1 MSRSEPEKGEKAEV
15 LEEKLAKHG
24 YVILALAV
32 VLTLF
37 PLFWLFMTSIKPE
50 AEWVSRPPTWIPTSL
65 EFRNYWILLT
75 GGNYSPMGAAG
86 QSSMILTF
94 TSVTPALIDSAICTA
109 GGTILSIVVGL
120 LAAFGIARH
129 KIGGN
134 FLPLFV
140 LSARMIPPV
149 TALIPIIILYST
161 LHLIDTYI
169 GIVMA
174 YAVFTLPYS
183 VWMIR
188 SFIDEIPTQLEE
200 SAMVDGLSPLGAHF
214 KVTLPLIRGGVMAT
228 ALFISVLNWSEF
240 LLALTLTHEAIIT
253 VPVKLTYFVA
263 SVAVL
268 YGPQSALGIMAIV
281 PLIVFGYAIQRYLAR
296 GLTFGAVK
304 R

>member
-1 MSRSEPEKGEKAEV
+1 VSRSEREIAEKAEV

-32 VLTLF
+32 VFTLF
-37 PLFWLFMTSIKPE
+37 PLFWLFMTSLKPLG
-50 AEWVSRPPTWIPTSL
+50 EWASRPPIWIPSSL
-65 EFRNYWILLT
+65 EFKNYWILFT
-75 GGNYSPMGAAG
+75 GGNYSPQGG
-86 QSSMILTF
+86 SQSSMILTF

-161 LHLIDTYI
+161 LHLIDTHV

-200 SAMVDGLSPLGAHF
+200 SAMVDGLSPLAAHF

-228 ALFISVLNWSEF
+228 ALFIAVLNWSEF

-268 YGPQSALGIMAIV
+268 YGPQSALGIIAIV
-281 PLIVFGYAIQRYLAR
+281 PLIVFGYTIQRYLAR

>member
-1 MSRSEPEKGEKAEV
+1 VSRSEPGAAEKAEV

-24 YVILALAV
+24 YLILGVAVIF
-32 VLTLF
+32 TLF
-37 PLFWLFMTSIKPE
+37 PLFWLFMTSLKPQG
-50 AEWVSRPPTWIPTSL
+50 EWVSSPPTWIPSSM
-65 EFRNYWILLT
+65 EFRNYLILFT
-75 GGNYSPMGAAG
+75 GGNYSPKGG
-86 QSSMILTF
+86 SESSMVLTF
-94 TSVTPALIDSAICTA
+94 SSVIPALIDSAICTA
-109 GGTILSIVVGL
+109 GGTMLSIVVGL

-161 LHLIDTYI
+161 LHLIDTYTGLI
-169 GIVMA
+169 MA

-228 ALFISVLNWSEF
+228 ALFIAVLNWSEF

-253 VPVKLTYFVA
+253 TPVKLTYFVA

-268 YGPQSALGIMAIV
+268 YGPQSALGIIAIV
-281 PLIVFGYAIQRYLAR
+281 PLIVFGYSIQRYLAR

>member
-1 MSRSEPEKGEKAEV
+1 VTRNEPEAAEKAEV

-32 VLTLF
+32 VCTLF
-37 PLFWLFMTSIKPE
+37 PLFWLFMTSIKPQG
-50 AEWVSRPPTWIPTSL
+50 EWVSSPPTWIPSSL
-65 EFRNYWILLT
+65 EFKNYWILFT
-75 GGNYSPMGAAG
+75 GGNYSPQGG
-86 QSSMILTF
+86 SQTSMILTF
-94 TSVTPALIDSAICTA
+94 TSITPALIDSAICTA

-161 LHLIDTYI
+161 LHLVDTFT
-169 GIVMA
+169 GLVLA

-183 VWMIR
+183 VWMIK

-228 ALFISVLNWSEF
+228 ALFIAVLNWSEF
-240 LLALTLTHEAIIT
+240 LLALTLTHQAIIT

-268 YGPQSALGIMAIV
+268 YGPQSALGIIAIV
-281 PLIVFGYAIQRYLAR
+281 PLIVFGYSIQRYLAR

>member
-1 MSRSEPEKGEKAEV
+1 MSRSEPEAAERTEV
-15 LEEKLAKHG
+15 LEEKLPKHG
-24 YVILALAV
+24 YLVLALAL
-32 VLTLF
+32 VLVLF
-37 PLFWLFMTSIKPE
+37 PIFWLFMTSLKPE
-50 AEWVSRPPTWIPTSL
+50 GEWINTPPVWIPSRIEL
-65 EFRNYWILLT
+65 QNYWVLFS
-75 GGNYSPMGAAG
+75 GGNYSPLGSSG

-94 TSVTPALIDSAICTA
+94 TTVTPSLIDSAICTG

-161 LHLIDTYI
+161 LHLLNTYI
-169 GIVMA
+169 GIILA

-188 SFIDEIPTQLEE
+188 SFIDEVPQQLEE

-214 KVTLPLIRGGVMAT
+214 RVTLPLIRGGVLAT
-228 ALFISVLNWSEF
+228 ALFVSVLNWSEF
-240 LLALTLTHEAIIT
+240 LLALTLSSGAIIT
-253 VPVKLTYFVA
+253 APVKLTYFVY
-263 SVAVL
+263 SLAVL
-268 YGPQSALGIMAIV
+268 YGPQSAFGMIAII
-281 PLIVFGYAIQRYLAR
+281 PLIVFGYSIQKYLAR

>member
-1 MSRSEPEKGEKAEV
+1 MSKNEPQAAERAEV
-15 LEEKLAKHG
+15 LEEKLGKPG
-24 YVILALAV
+24 YVILGIAV

-37 PLFWLFMTSIKPE
+37 PLFWLFMTSLKPE
-50 AEWVSRPPTWIPTSL
+50 GEWINTPPIWIPSRL
-65 EFRNYWILLT
+65 ELQNYWVLFT
-75 GGNYSPMGAAG
+75 GGNYSPLASSG
-86 QSSMILTF
+86 QESMVLTF
-94 TSVTPALIDSAICTA
+94 TAVTPSLINSALCTA
-109 GGTILSIVVGL
+109 GGTTVSVVVGL

-161 LHLIDTYI
+161 LHLVDTFA
-169 GIVMA
+169 GIIMA

-188 SFIDEIPTQLEE
+188 SFIDEVPQQLEE

-214 KVTLPLIRGGVMAT
+214 KVTLPLIKGGVLAT
-228 ALFISVLNWSEF
+228 ALFVSVLNWSEF
-240 LLALTLTHEAIIT
+240 LLALTLTHQAIIT
-253 VPVKLTYFVA
+253 APVKITFFVY
-263 SVAVL
+263 SLAVL
-268 YGPQSALGIMAIV
+268 YGPQSAFGIIATI
-281 PLIVFGYAIQRYLAR
+281 PLIVFGYSIQKYLAR